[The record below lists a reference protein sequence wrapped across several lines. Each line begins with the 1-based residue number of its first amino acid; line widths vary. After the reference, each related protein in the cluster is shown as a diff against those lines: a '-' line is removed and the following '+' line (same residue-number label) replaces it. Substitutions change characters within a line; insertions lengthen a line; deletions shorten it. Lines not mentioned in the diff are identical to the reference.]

1 MIAFLMYHA
10 QPHDQLPQ
18 QPTISSRGPHK
29 LVPVVSI
36 LLYLVILQPANTVII
51 CAYTHTPSLHHT
63 AQTLSS
69 MGFSSASLG
78 PGNHYSIY
86 VGEKGNQFFR
96 DEASRPGDE
105 VVSPRNG
112 GGRGV
117 ASASS
122 RDVFLLYARKMAKN
136 KRSHYRI
143 STQAGRSRR
152 TGATDTWA
160 SCGA

>member
-1 MIAFLMYHA
+1 
-10 QPHDQLPQ
+10 
-18 QPTISSRGPHK
+18 
-29 LVPVVSI
+29 
-36 LLYLVILQPANTVII
+36 
-51 CAYTHTPSLHHT
+51 
-63 AQTLSS
+63 

-143 STQAGRSRR
+143 STQAGKVTKDRR
-152 TGATDTWA
+152 DGYVGKLRGVNYKSTEYVLYDGGDAMGAGRGRGDA
-160 SCGA
+160 